1 MSSTGW
7 ERIEVW
13 SRRAAHLGGVETEMS
28 GRGGGILAHGSARR
42 WQRCWGL
49 GVPRGVEVSRLGGI
63 LAHNQDVHRR
73 SIVAIGGRRAPGS
86 QWLGLRSR
94 LFTGGGGL
102 QRRLGT
108 EDGGEGCRKR
118 CHGGAAAKGTL
129 VPGCLAS
136 SCGRERAS
144 RILFSLNN

>member
-1 MSSTGW
+1 
-7 ERIEVW
+7 
-13 SRRAAHLGGVETEMS
+13 MS

-86 QWLGLRSR
+86 QWLGLRQGYLPAAGDYNGDWGRKMVARAAGS
-94 LFTGGGGL
+94 GAMGA
-102 QRRLGT
+102 RR
-108 EDGGEGCRKR
+108 RKE
-118 CHGGAAAKGTL
+118 
-129 VPGCLAS
+129 P
-136 SCGRERAS
+136 
-144 RILFSLNN
+144 